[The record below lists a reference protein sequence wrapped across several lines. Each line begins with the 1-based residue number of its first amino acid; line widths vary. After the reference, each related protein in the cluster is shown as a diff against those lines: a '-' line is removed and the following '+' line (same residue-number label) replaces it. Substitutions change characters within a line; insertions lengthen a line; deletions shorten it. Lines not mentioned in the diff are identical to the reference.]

1 MRELFLTNLNYIEK
15 EDNKNILFLGD
26 WVKDDSLFQKKK
38 RIYNQTIFSTLVFL
52 IKKRFLKFINLM
64 INFE

>member
-38 RIYNQTIFSTLVFL
+38 NLQSNNIFDSGIFNKEKISQIYKSND
-52 IKKRFLKFINLM
+52 
-64 INFE
+64 